1 MLTTEMLECPQ
12 CGGPVR
18 MDEREC
24 SYCHS
29 PILVKRVQD
38 LDKKRP
44 MEINKYIKA
53 YQNFLKNHEGKSP
66 EVFTAMGICHLKN
79 GMYDQA
85 VNALEKAVSLLS
97 EEGDS
102 YFYLAVA
109 KMKGKRPYLQTLST
123 IKSVVQCLETAL
135 SIEPCGRY
143 YYLLYLIQKDFYEK
157 KRLRNGK
164 KSEDLCQQALLQEVD
179 DEVML
184 LCQTYCG
191 LV

>member
-1 MLTTEMLECPQ
+1 
-12 CGGPVR
+12 
-18 MDEREC
+18 
-24 SYCHS
+24 
-29 PILVKRVQD
+29 
-38 LDKKRP
+38 
-44 MEINKYIKA
+44 
-53 YQNFLKNHEGKSP
+53 
-66 EVFTAMGICHLKN
+66 
-79 GMYDQA
+79 MYDQA

-164 KSEDLCQQALLQEVD
+164 NQKICANRLSYRKWMIEE
-179 DEVML
+179 ML

>member
-1 MLTTEMLECPQ
+1 M
-12 CGGPVR
+12 
-18 MDEREC
+18 
-24 SYCHS
+24 
-29 PILVKRVQD
+29 
-38 LDKKRP
+38 
-44 MEINKYIKA
+44 
-53 YQNFLKNHEGKSP
+53 
-66 EVFTAMGICHLKN
+66 
-79 GMYDQA
+79 
-85 VNALEKAVSLLS
+85 EKAVSLLS

-164 KSEDLCQQALLQEVD
+164 KLEDLCQQALLQEVD
-179 DEVML
+179 DEEML